1 MIFAPDGTR
10 FASAGVDRTVRL
22 WDARTCEPIATLRG
36 HACPVVA
43 LACAPSGD
51 WIASVDRH
59 GRLLLQPGSVTALL
73 SVALTVLQGRPDLE
87 QVIPLFED
95 LTDRKVLATGFDA
108 QAVSQSMLSA

>member
-51 WIASVDRH
+51 WIAASIATE
-59 GRLLLQPGSVTALL
+59 GCCNPEA
-73 SVALTVLQGRPDLE
+73 RPLY
-87 QVIPLFED
+87 
-95 LTDRKVLATGFDA
+95 
-108 QAVSQSMLSA
+108 SAWR